1 MILHDHNSWSG
12 VSKMTIDDYID
23 TRAASAFLGISPS
36 KLNKLRVSG
45 DGPSFFRPGGM
56 RRVLYKRSDLI
67 AWMEAGRRISTSPM
81 WSGKNGESV

>member
-1 MILHDHNSWSG
+1 MNTDE
-12 VSKMTIDDYID
+12 YFD

-67 AWMEAGRRISTSPM
+67 AWMEAGRRVSTSPRR
-81 WSGKNGESV
+81 SGKQGESA